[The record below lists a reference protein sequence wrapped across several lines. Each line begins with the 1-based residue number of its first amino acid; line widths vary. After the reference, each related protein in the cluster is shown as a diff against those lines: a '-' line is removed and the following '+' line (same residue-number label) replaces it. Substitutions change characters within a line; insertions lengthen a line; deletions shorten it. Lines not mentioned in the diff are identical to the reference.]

1 MNICLFN
8 IRETAFALVL
18 FHETGTDDTGG
29 DSHGAHTEISNTDGH
44 DPPQRGDGIDV
55 SVTNGE

>member
-1 MNICLFN
+1 MNICRFN

-29 DSHGAHTEISNTDGH
+29 DSHGDHTEISNTDGY
-44 DPPQRGDGIDV
+44 DPPLGGD
-55 SVTNGE
+55 